1 MENPFD
7 PMGHMDRWAK
17 TLHIE
22 KIHNCLTENHLEMND
37 YMKE

>member
-17 TLHIE
+17 LFTLKKYIAALQ
-22 KIHNCLTENHLEMND
+22 KTI
-37 YMKE
+37 